1 MVLYDLYGCEYQM
14 SERKLDQKKR
24 SVDYDSNRVNLLIE
38 LIFRKDT
45 VVSELINGDF
55 GFCLCYFLCLLKCFD
70 TFLNKLFSFS
80 TILP

>member
-38 LIFRKDT
+38 LIFRKDI

-55 GFCLCYFLCLLKCFD
+55 GFCLCYFS
-70 TFLNKLFSFS
+70 LFTQMF
-80 TILP
+80 